1 MASAGASPHLLTSN
15 IIWPVH
21 CSEVPADQQ
30 EHCAAKP
37 GSQHSKGFPLFPL
50 KLLFMNDATLEQK
63 KMDCY
68 VLVKILKYCTDS
80 HARIYQLKFAVNDV
94 FKNKNIKGMQKA

>member
-1 MASAGASPHLLTSN
+1 MRFRLINRN
-15 IIWPVH
+15 IVLQ
-21 CSEVPADQQ
+21 SQ
-30 EHCAAKP
+30 AANTLKA
-37 GSQHSKGFPLFPL
+37 FLFFSL

-80 HARIYQLKFAVNDV
+80 HARSYQLKFAVNDV